1 MNTKLLRR
9 LRKEAKENIYL
20 YPFKFKDGNVTEIII
35 VDKKYHSLNLTRYY
49 GKVANYGDSYGVNF
63 TYETKRVSSPDELYQ
78 GYTFEEALEELK
90 RLRREYILFQ
100 VAFMKS
106 ERTEEKVNKRV
117 ERAQKLLRK
126 Y

>member
-20 YPFKFKDGNVTEIII
+20 YPFKFQDGNVSEIII

-49 GKVANYGDSYGVNF
+49 GKVVHYSDNYGVNF

-78 GYTFEEALEELK
+78 GYTFEEALDELK
-90 RLRREYILFQ
+90 RLRTEYILFQ

-106 ERTEEKVNKRV
+106 KHEEEEVEKRIERT
-117 ERAQKLLRK
+117 QKLLKK